1 MIIIKVK
8 KEYSIKVKKESSSFF
23 FEKKGI
29 CTPILVFIAIFQAK
43 MKQFIPLIGRTI
55 CQLGETLYYMNGR

>member
-1 MIIIKVK
+1 MVLREYTIIFP
-8 KEYSIKVKKESSSFF
+8 FF
-23 FEKKGI
+23 SI